1 MISWKKSLDE
11 PGLLIKGVRETT
23 ENEAKEQKWGFVR
36 ISGFLGARLFVNIL
50 TGKDTFRA
58 SEGTIRAGENF

>member
-36 ISGFLGARLFVNIL
+36 IYINR
-50 TGKDTFRA
+50 
-58 SEGTIRAGENF
+58 